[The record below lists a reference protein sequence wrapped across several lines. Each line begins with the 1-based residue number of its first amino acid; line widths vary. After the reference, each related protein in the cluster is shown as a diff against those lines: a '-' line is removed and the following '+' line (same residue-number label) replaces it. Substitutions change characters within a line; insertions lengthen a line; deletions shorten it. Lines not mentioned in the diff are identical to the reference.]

1 MARHLFTSEAVS
13 MGHPDKVADQ
23 ISDAVLDAMLAQD
36 PESRVACETLC
47 TTGLVVVSGEITS
60 KARVD
65 IPAIVKP
72 YIDYEAYGEDR
83 RINEGGD
90 FTALGYVLNN
100 RTPFKDV
107 YDGFAVP
114 KEYAV
119 FSYPFRTI
127 SPRLPE
133 ASA

>member
-1 MARHLFTSEAVS
+1 MEDIEELE
-13 MGHPDKVADQ
+13 
-23 ISDAVLDAMLAQD
+23 I
-36 PESRVACETLC
+36 PEE
-47 TTGLVVVSGEITS
+47 
-60 KARVD
+60 
-65 IPAIVKP
+65 VKP